1 MPSVP
6 PVPPAPIRS
15 AGEHKIWFDQCD
27 RNLKLGIVKCE
38 MSSNTTKDGG
48 KAVRHQ
54 EKIMD
59 LFVSSRKNSAED
71 VDQLID
77 KASELADLD
86 LGMNYF

>member
-1 MPSVP
+1 MP
-6 PVPPAPIRS
+6 R
-15 AGEHKIWFDQCD
+15 
-27 RNLKLGIVKCE
+27 LLGIVKCE
-38 MSSNTTKDGG
+38 MSSYNIKEGA

-77 KASELADLD
+77 KASEPADLIHNLD
-86 LGMNYF
+86 

>member
-1 MPSVP
+1 
-6 PVPPAPIRS
+6 
-15 AGEHKIWFDQCD
+15 
-27 RNLKLGIVKCE
+27 